1 MCLLCESI
9 TNNFQQP
16 KSMQQLI
23 EFITNHIILFS
34 ALVVVLVLLV
44 QNLLAGMG
52 GKSSVTPLQAT
63 QLINREDAVVVDVR
77 PIADFNNGH
86 IVNAI
91 NIPSTALK
99 NQISVVTKHKGKPII
114 VACRSGAQSAAAC
127 KVLRNA
133 GIEPVYNLQGGML
146 AWQNDSLPISKK

>member
-1 MCLLCESI
+1 
-9 TNNFQQP
+9 
-16 KSMQQLI
+16 MQQLI

-44 QNLLAGMG
+44 QNLLASMG
-52 GKSSVTPLQAT
+52 GKSSVAPLQAT

-99 NQISVVTKHKGKPII
+99 NQISLVAKHKGKPVI

-127 KVLRNA
+127 KVLRDA

-146 AWQNDSLPISKK
+146 AWQNDNLPISKK